1 MSLEGWD
8 VFPDGHAGLLEDA
21 GAATVHT
28 VLELI
33 DDFHDARL
41 HDLDGAP
48 EAWTC
53 VAVEYRALC
62 AAAVSAQLEQGIFLG
77 MEAQALVEAAAAR
90 RALVA
95 ACASAL
101 VAVEQ
106 AAGCAVVAGGQHAVL
121 PHNHGA
127 DAALHAVGAHGR
139 ECAQAHKVRVPCGAQ
154 SVQRRQGE
162 CVQVGMEIVDL
173 REGIGDA
180 QVAALEEAGEGVA
193 GGWERRR
200 HGRPAVAHK
209 RQVGDVGRHARV
221 WVVRLGRHA
230 VQDGIVVRDE
240 RLERHGLLSA
250 GVRAHARTMP
260 PLHERRLDADQ
271 QEERP
276 LLKQV
281 DQGRRVEIEGDKPG
295 APVRRDMVQHGV
307 RRGKVRRTVFAAQ
320 CDALE
325 SMLRFEVL
333 GYGRLART
341 RQADNGHQHGKGSPD
356 RKVERESMYAA
367 STGPRRVR

>member
-1 MSLEGWD
+1 M
-8 VFPDGHAGLLEDA
+8 
-21 GAATVHT
+21 
-28 VLELI
+28 
-33 DDFHDARL
+33 
-41 HDLDGAP
+41 
-48 EAWTC
+48 
-53 VAVEYRALC
+53 
-62 AAAVSAQLEQGIFLG
+62 
-77 MEAQALVEAAAAR
+77 
-90 RALVA
+90 
-95 ACASAL
+95 
-101 VAVEQ
+101 
-106 AAGCAVVAGGQHAVL
+106 L

-139 ECAQAHKVRVPCGAQ
+139 ECAQAHEVRVPSGAQ
-154 SVQRRQGE
+154 SVQRGQGE
-162 CVQVGMEIVDL
+162 CVQVCMQIVDV
-173 REGIGDA
+173 RKGIGDA
-180 QVAALEEAGEGVA
+180 QVAALEEAGERVA

-200 HGRPAVAHK
+200 YGRAAVTHE
-209 RQVGDVGRHARV
+209 RHVGDVGRHARV
-221 WVVRLGRHA
+221 CVVRLGRHA

-240 RLERHGLLSA
+240 RLERHGRLSA
-250 GVRAHARTMP
+250 DVRAHARTMP

-333 GYGRLART
+333 GYGRLACT
-341 RQADNGHQHGKGSPD
+341 RQAHNGHQHEKGRAD
-356 RKVERESMYAA
+356 RWRDYVRRQHRTMARAVTGARAREAA
-367 STGPRRVR
+367 MRTGRSSLTTTYEAVRLVSQAAGFADASVPRRWDRRRAMCDPRSIHAERRSCSDGATC

>member
-1 MSLEGWD
+1 VSLEGWD

-53 VAVEYRALC
+53 VAVEHRALC

-240 RLERHGLLSA
+240 RLERHGRLSA
-250 GVRAHARTMP
+250 DVRAHARTMP
-260 PLHERRLDADQ
+260 PLHERRLDADKE
-271 QEERP
+271 EERP

-281 DQGRRVEIEGDKPG
+281 NQRCRVEIEGDKGG

-307 RRGKVRRTVFAAQ
+307 RRGKVRRTVFATQ